1 MSMKLLNMEKVV
13 TVLHTGYIP
22 YMRKYK
28 ELEEELKNDQYIEA
42 EFHKGMYSQRM
53 KQLEKLGYSLVSWSW
68 EPAEEAP
75 IWSQYRG
82 VFQRA

>member
-1 MSMKLLNMEKVV
+1 MKLLNMEKVV
-13 TVLHTGYIP
+13 TVLNTGYIP

-28 ELEEELKNDQYIEA
+28 ELEEELKTDKQIEV
-42 EFHKGMYSQRM
+42 EFPKGMYKQRM

-68 EPAEEAP
+68 EPKEEDP

-82 VFQRA
+82 YFQRA

>member
-1 MSMKLLNMEKVV
+1 MKLLSMEKVV
-13 TVLHTGYIP
+13 TVLNTRYIP

-28 ELEEELKNDQYIEA
+28 ELEAELVNDNQIEVK
-42 EFHKGMYSQRM
+42 FPRGMYTHRM
-53 KQLEKLGYSLVSWSW
+53 KQLEKLGYKLVSWEW
-68 EPAEEAP
+68 EPSEDSP

>member
-1 MSMKLLNMEKVV
+1 MKLLSMEKVV
-13 TVLHTGYIP
+13 TVLNTGYIP

-28 ELEEELKNDQYIEA
+28 ELEAELSSDTQIEVK
-42 EFHKGMYSQRM
+42 FPRGMYSQRM

-68 EPAEEAP
+68 EPKEDAP

-82 VFQRA
+82 IFQRA

>member
-1 MSMKLLNMEKVV
+1 MKLLSMEKVV
-13 TVLHTGYIP
+13 TVLNTRYIP
-22 YMRKYK
+22 YMRNYK
-28 ELEEELKNDQYIEA
+28 ELEAELVNDNQIEV
-42 EFHKGMYSQRM
+42 EFPKGMYSQRM
-53 KQLEKLGYSLVSWSW
+53 KQLEKLGYSLVNWSW